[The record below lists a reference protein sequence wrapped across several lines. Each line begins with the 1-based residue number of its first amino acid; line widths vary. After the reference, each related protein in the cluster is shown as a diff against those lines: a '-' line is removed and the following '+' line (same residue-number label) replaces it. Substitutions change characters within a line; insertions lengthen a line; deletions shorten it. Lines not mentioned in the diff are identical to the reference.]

1 MTSESRT
8 EIAPVSA
15 SLKNRTI
22 LMSGG
27 SRGIGLAIAKAAGA
41 LGANVVLLSK
51 TADPHPSLE
60 GTIHTAVEEINQ
72 AGGRGLAV
80 VGDVRIDEDV
90 QRAVAEAVAI
100 FGGIDIV
107 VNNASA
113 INLAKTDQVDMK
125 RYDLMQDINV
135 RGTFLLS
142 KTALP
147 YLRASQ
153 HPHILTLSPPLNL
166 DPRWAGEHLAY
177 TMAKYG
183 MSMTTLG
190 LAEEL
195 KDQGVGVNSLWPET
209 LIDTAAIRNLPGGQ
223 KMIQGARDAQIV
235 ADAAMAILG
244 SDPKKLSG
252 NFFTDG
258 QVLKLAGVT
267 DLEKYALNPQVPLVE
282 DIFL

>member
-1 MTSESRT
+1 
-8 EIAPVSA
+8 
-15 SLKNRTI
+15 
-22 LMSGG
+22 
-27 SRGIGLAIAKAAGA
+27 
-41 LGANVVLLSK
+41 
-51 TADPHPSLE
+51 
-60 GTIHTAVEEINQ
+60 
-72 AGGRGLAV
+72 
-80 VGDVRIDEDV
+80 
-90 QRAVAEAVAI
+90 
-100 FGGIDIV
+100 
-107 VNNASA
+107 
-113 INLAKTDQVDMK
+113 
-125 RYDLMQDINV
+125 
-135 RGTFLLS
+135 
-142 KTALP
+142 
-147 YLRASQ
+147 
-153 HPHILTLSPPLNL
+153 
-166 DPRWAGEHLAY
+166 
-177 TMAKYG
+177 
-183 MSMTTLG
+183 MTTLG